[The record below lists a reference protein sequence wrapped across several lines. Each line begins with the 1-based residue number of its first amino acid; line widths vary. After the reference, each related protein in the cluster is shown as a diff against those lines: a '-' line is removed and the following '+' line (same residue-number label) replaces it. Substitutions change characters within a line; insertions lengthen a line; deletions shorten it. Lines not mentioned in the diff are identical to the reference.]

1 MTVSDT
7 PVGGTHGALHR
18 PLYPQGQRAHALEA
32 AEAPSCTKTERP
44 FVLIATIVASSM
56 AFIDGTVAM
65 IALPVI
71 QDRLSA
77 SFSEAQWVINSY
89 ALFLGTL
96 ILLGGAAGD
105 RFGHRRL
112 FSVGVNLFALAS
124 VFCAVAPTVEFLIG
138 ARALQGVGAALMV
151 PQSLALI
158 AVHYPK
164 EERGRAIG
172 LWAAASAVA
181 TAMGPVLG
189 GFMIDLFDWRS
200 IFWIN
205 FPLSIAVLFLVHR
218 FIPEETELTPRGTA
232 PDWVGAALGLMAI
245 GGLSTSLTMSAEME
259 VTSSVTQYV
268 ALAGVIALALFC
280 WQERRHPDPLVPLSL
295 FSERVFVAAN
305 VMTVLLYGALGV
317 VLFLIPFDLI
327 ERRHMSASHV
337 GLLMLPFGLI
347 IGVASRFVGAWAD
360 RHGPRTPLSL
370 GSLCVAVASAML
382 AATSDHFWAGVF
394 GPIVLMAVGMGLVVS
409 PLTTAV
415 MNAAAD
421 AHAGAA
427 AGVNNA
433 ASRIAGL
440 FGIVCAGALTQYV
453 FVHELTVVGLG
464 ATSFWGADVRMGAL
478 PPPDAAA
485 WTVAEFAFRRAY
497 GAGMLL
503 AAGLALMAALI
514 SFFGLPSRTEAA
526 TPPMGKTGDHAL
538 P

>member
-1 MTVSDT
+1 MTVSEN
-7 PVGGTHGALHR
+7 PVGSTHGALHR
-18 PLYPQGQRAHALEA
+18 PLYPLGQRAHALEA

-44 FVLIATIVASSM
+44 YVLIATIVASSM

-77 SFSEAQWVINSY
+77 GFSEAQWVINSY

-124 VFCAVAPTVEFLIG
+124 VFCAAAPTVEFLIG
-138 ARALQGVGAALMV
+138 ARALQGIGAALMV

-172 LWAAASAVA
+172 LWAAASAIA

-218 FIPEETELTPRGTA
+218 FIPEETEPPLRTSS
-232 PDWVGAALGLMAI
+232 PDWVGAALGLVAI
-245 GGLSTSLTMSAEME
+245 GGLSTSLTLSAETE
-259 VTSSVTQYV
+259 VTSVTHYV
-268 ALAGVIALALFC
+268 AMAGVVALALFC

-327 ERRHMSASHV
+327 ERRQLSASNV

-382 AATSDHFWAGVF
+382 AATSDHFWGGVF

-421 AHAGAA
+421 THAGAA

-497 GAGMLL
+497 AAGMLL
-503 AAGLALMAALI
+503 AAGLALMAAII
-514 SFFGLPSRTEAA
+514 SFFGLPSRTE
-526 TPPMGKTGDHAL
+526 TKSVVGKTGDHAL